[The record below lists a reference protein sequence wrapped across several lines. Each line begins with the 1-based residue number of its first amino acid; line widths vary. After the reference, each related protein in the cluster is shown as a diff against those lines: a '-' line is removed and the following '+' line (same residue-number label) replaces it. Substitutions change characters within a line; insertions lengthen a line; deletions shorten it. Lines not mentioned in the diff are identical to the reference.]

1 MQVHELFG
9 VCQGR
14 LTQVDSLDDQ
24 VGTSKGHPMS
34 KLEFDS
40 ASKKQEL
47 QSVYVKFDLS
57 QVARR
62 LQHTTCQKQGAM
74 HWRLL
79 ALLTLTMLMLLHTRD
94 QELKL

>member
-1 MQVHELFG
+1 MSQD
-9 VCQGR
+9 R
-14 LTQVDSLDDQ
+14 LTQVDGLDGQ
-24 VGTSKGHPMS
+24 AGAWKGHPMS
-34 KLEFDS
+34 RLEFDS
-40 ASKKQEL
+40 APTGQEP

-62 LQHTTCQKQGAM
+62 LQHTTCQKQEAM

-79 ALLTLTMLMLLHTRD
+79 ALLTLTVLMLLHARD